1 MTNDLLT
8 AGCAL
13 TLLAASF
20 GAAPATAA
28 DTDATYPSK
37 GIRLV
42 TGGVGGG
49 IDFVTRV
56 MGQGMTA
63 VSGQQMIVD
72 NRPSGTVPR
81 EIVNRAPADG
91 YTLLVAGATL
101 WIGVLIQKA
110 RFDPLTDLTPISL
123 VVSQP
128 SLLVVNPSVPAKSVK
143 ELIALAK
150 AKPGHLNYASASTGA
165 ASHLAA
171 ELFKSMAG
179 VDIVRITY
187 KSGAQ
192 RQADLLGG
200 QVQVG
205 FATGSSVEGH
215 IRTGKL
221 RALGVTSKKASALFP
236 DLAPIAASLPGYE
249 AVTLNGV
256 FGPPRTPASTV
267 GQVNRLI
274 GRAIARP
281 EIREK
286 FVAAGL
292 ETVGSTPAEFTAEVK
307 AEMKTLGKLI
317 KDIGLTEIE

>member
-1 MTNDLLT
+1 
-8 AGCAL
+8 
-13 TLLAASF
+13 
-20 GAAPATAA
+20 
-28 DTDATYPSK
+28 
-37 GIRLV
+37 
-42 TGGVGGG
+42 
-49 IDFVTRV
+49 
-56 MGQGMTA
+56 
-63 VSGQQMIVD
+63 MIVD
-72 NRPSGTVPR
+72 NRPSGAVPR

-91 YTLLVAGATL
+91 HTLLVAGATL
-101 WIGVLIQKA
+101 WIGALIQKA

-128 SLLVVNPSVPAKSVK
+128 SILVVHPSVPAKSVK

-150 AKPGHLNYASASTGA
+150 AKPGQLNYASASTGA

-205 FATGSSVEGH
+205 FATGSSVEGQ
-215 IRTGKL
+215 IRIGKL
-221 RALGVTSKKASALFP
+221 RALGVTSRVPSQQFA

-249 AVTLNGV
+249 SVTINGV
-256 FGPPRTPASTV
+256 FGPPRMPANTV
-267 GQVNRLI
+267 TQIHRLI
-274 GRAIARP
+274 VRAVALP

-286 FVAAGL
+286 FFTAGL
-292 ETVGSTPAEFTAEVK
+292 ETVGSTPAEFTAAIK
-307 AEMKTLGKLI
+307 AEIKTLGKLI

>member
-1 MTNDLLT
+1 
-8 AGCAL
+8 
-13 TLLAASF
+13 
-20 GAAPATAA
+20 
-28 DTDATYPSK
+28 
-37 GIRLV
+37 V
-42 TGGVGGG
+42 TGGIGGG
-49 IDFVTRV
+49 IDFVTRI
-56 MGQGMTA
+56 MAQGMTA

-101 WIGVLIQKA
+101 WIGVLIQKS
-110 RFDPLTDLTPISL
+110 RFDPLTDLTPVSL
-123 VVSQP
+123 AVSQP
-128 SLLVVNPSVPAKSVK
+128 SILVVNPSVPAKSVK

-150 AKPGHLNYASASTGA
+150 AKPAQLNYASASTGA

-187 KSGAQ
+187 KSGSQ

-205 FATGSSVEGH
+205 FATGSSVEGY
-215 IRTGKL
+215 IKTGKL
-221 RALGVTSKKASALFP
+221 RALGVTSKKASQLFP
-236 DLAPIAASLPGYE
+236 DLPPIAASLPGYE

-256 FGPPRTPASTV
+256 FGPPRMPA
-267 GQVNRLI
+267 GALAQANRLVV
-274 GRAIARP
+274 RAVTRP

-286 FVAAGL
+286 FLAAGL
-292 ETVGSTPAEFTAEVK
+292 ETVASTPAELAVAVK
-307 AEMKTLGKLI
+307 EEMKTLGKLI
-317 KDIGLTEIE
+317 KDLGLTEIE